1 MLKVTDVLELK
12 KRTKPQECNYT
23 RMRGCYVNNDKD
35 KVTELNERF
44 LSLPEEEYYKYL
56 EIASQTL
63 SKKVEDNMLSISLQ
77 AGEEDGTIKYLLK
90 RAIASGLQDD
100 ETMEQLYDIIISTFN
115 YVGNYLI
122 LFYYEAYDVPRVAT
136 DGEEL
141 EDSEDVYK
149 YVLCSVLPV
158 SLTAAGL
165 EYNTKSNRIQSK
177 ERDWVVRK
185 PYMGF
190 IYPSFEERTAEEDK
204 FMFYTATPDEAP
216 HDFMELGLRTNAVR
230 TATEVR
236 IAFER
241 IFFDATQSKELQDD
255 YVVRVN
261 ELLDIKLTE
270 AMDPEMRLYGDELES
285 ILKQA
290 EIPEPYLTKI
300 LTGYRNEFREYP
312 KLEWIRN
319 KRAVKKS
326 VEQNRKKTIREL
338 MLEAADSIE
347 KAEGEETDL
356 TSKMKHAAEKMR

>member
-136 DGEEL
+136 GGRCIILLDALDEV
-141 EDSEDVYK
+141 D
-149 YVLCSVLPV
+149 
-158 SLTAAGL
+158 
-165 EYNTKSNRIQSK
+165 K
-177 ERDWVVRK
+177 ERRQELHSHVIHYFKNQNPNNKVCITSRAR
-185 PYMGF
+185 GF
-190 IYPSFEERTAEEDK
+190 
-204 FMFYTATPDEAP
+204 
-216 HDFMELGLRTNAVR
+216 
-230 TATEVR
+230 
-236 IAFER
+236 
-241 IFFDATQSKELQDD
+241 LQK
-255 YVVRVN
+255 R
-261 ELLDIKLTE
+261 
-270 AMDPEMRLYGDELES
+270 
-285 ILKQA
+285 ILKC
-290 EIPEPYLTKI
+290 LK
-300 LTGYRNEFREYP
+300 
-312 KLEWIRN
+312 
-319 KRAVKKS
+319 
-326 VEQNRKKTIREL
+326 
-338 MLEAADSIE
+338 
-347 KAEGEETDL
+347 
-356 TSKMKHAAEKMR
+356 